1 MTVVDAHA
9 HVIVPGLGAEVH
21 WDDRGQVVELGGK
34 AIRAAVREFVDLDRI
49 LEEQDRAG
57 VDRIV
62 LCPWVNLV
70 GRETA
75 RQNEGLAAMV
85 GPRVAAL
92 GTVGLERPEELVELM
107 GDGRL
112 SGVEVAASV
121 DGAYLGHDRFADF
134 WAAAAD
140 TGALVFVHPTTRG
153 FGIEALNDYYLWNT
167 AGNPLETTITAAH
180 LVMAGVLERHPDL
193 RILLAH
199 AGGAILALRGR
210 LRHSHAFQP
219 EARARLSESPVDS
232 IRRFYLDTVTH
243 DETLLRA
250 VVEFAGAQSVL
261 LGSDYPFDMGLER
274 PAEPVRALGL
284 DPADEA
290 LILGGNAL
298 RLLQRPAEGARAAG
312 RACGRSAAGP
322 ARSRSTQPSS
332 TSSGSVKCRMQAL
345 PQPVVGPVRRPTRSR
360 TPSRARPAR
369 GPRVRRDRPRRG
381 RSGSRGP

>member
-34 AIRAAVREFVDLDRI
+34 AIRAAVREFVDVDRI

-75 RQNEGLAAMV
+75 RQNEGLAVMV

-92 GTVGLERPEELVELM
+92 GTVDLERPEELVELM

-121 DGAYLGHDRFADF
+121 DGDYLGHDRFADF
-134 WAAAAD
+134 WAVAAD

-167 AGNPLETTITAAH
+167 VGNPLETTITAAH

-210 LRHSHAFQP
+210 LRHSHTFQP
-219 EARARLSESPVDS
+219 DARARLTESPVDS

-250 VVEFAGAQSVL
+250 VVEFAGAERVL

-298 RLLQRPAEGARAAG
+298 RLLDQEPA
-312 RACGRSAAGP
+312 
-322 ARSRSTQPSS
+322 
-332 TSSGSVKCRMQAL
+332 
-345 PQPVVGPVRRPTRSR
+345 
-360 TPSRARPAR
+360 
-369 GPRVRRDRPRRG
+369 
-381 RSGSRGP
+381 

>member
-1 MTVVDAHA
+1 VTVVDAHA
-9 HVIVPGLGAEVH
+9 HVIVPGLGAEVR
-21 WDDRGQVVELGGK
+21 WDDRGQVVELDGK
-34 AIRAAVREFVDLDRI
+34 AIRAAVREFVDLGRI
-49 LEEQDRAG
+49 LEEQDRSG
-57 VDRIV
+57 VDRVV

-70 GRETA
+70 GCETA
-75 RQNEGLAAMV
+75 RQNEALAALV
-85 GPRVAAL
+85 GPRVDAL
-92 GTVGLERPEELVELM
+92 GTVDLERPEELVGLM
-107 GDGRL
+107 ADGRL

-121 DGAYLGHDRFADF
+121 GGDYLGHDRFADF
-134 WAAAAD
+134 WAAAAQ

-153 FGIEALNDYYLWNT
+153 FGIGALNDYYLWNT

-210 LRHSHAFQP
+210 LRHSHTFQP
-219 EARARLSESPVDS
+219 DARSRLAESPVDS

-250 VVEFAGAQSVL
+250 AIEFAGADRVL

-284 DPADEA
+284 DSADEA

-298 RLLQRPAEGARAAG
+298 RLLGQEG
-312 RACGRSAAGP
+312 
-322 ARSRSTQPSS
+322 
-332 TSSGSVKCRMQAL
+332 L
-345 PQPVVGPVRRPTRSR
+345 
-360 TPSRARPAR
+360 
-369 GPRVRRDRPRRG
+369 
-381 RSGSRGP
+381 